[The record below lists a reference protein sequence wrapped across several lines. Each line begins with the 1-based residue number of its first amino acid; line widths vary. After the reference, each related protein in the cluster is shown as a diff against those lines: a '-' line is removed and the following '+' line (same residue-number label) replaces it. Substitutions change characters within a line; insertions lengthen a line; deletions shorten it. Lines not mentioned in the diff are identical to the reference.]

1 MAKCKSL
8 SSYSTKDHSV
18 MIALSNGASHMHQNS
33 PQEWLALEKI
43 KLNFY
48 YKNEWKKVG
57 ENVKKR
63 HNFNSKHSSALI
75 LYPEIACQPQFNL

>member
-1 MAKCKSL
+1 
-8 SSYSTKDHSV
+8 
-18 MIALSNGASHMHQNS
+18 MIALSNGASHTHQNS

-43 KLNFY
+43 KLK
-48 YKNEWKKVG
+48 KNEWKKVG

-75 LYPEIACQPQFNL
+75 LYPEVACQPQFNL